1 MEEDIIQR
9 NAVDREPHTPLEK
22 LSGDP
27 VGLFLAGQDL
37 NLSVPSRCH
46 GTLSDGRTLGRRRQP
61 YAVLILHEA
70 PELVEGA
77 HTGKPSVVEDG
88 YRVGQLFGLLEVVC
102 REDEEAL
109 LREVVERPPQL
120 SPRQWVESCGGLVEE
135 GDLGGRSECG
145 GHQDLPPLPA
155 GEASVQLR
163 PLIVKT
169 HPPDRLR
176 PSPSGLR
183 VADSPP

>member
-1 MEEDIIQR
+1 M
-9 NAVDREPHTPLEK
+9 
-22 LSGDP
+22 
-27 VGLFLAGQDL
+27 
-37 NLSVPSRCH
+37 
-46 GTLSDGRTLGRRRQP
+46 
-61 YAVLILHEA
+61 
-70 PELVEGA
+70 
-77 HTGKPSVVEDG
+77 
-88 YRVGQLFGLLEVVC
+88 C

-135 GDLGGRSECG
+135 GDLGVRGECG

-155 GEASVQLR
+155 GEASVQLS
-163 PLIVKT
+163 PLIVKS

-183 VADSPP
+183 VADSPPQQVGDDGLERGHPGDRPRFLGDRRNPLPQLLRFLDDVDPVNLSGPRGRLELGSEDSH